1 MAELAREK
9 LLKKYPGAQIVGTH
23 DGYFQKDGPENDEV
37 IRLVN
42 EATPD
47 ILFVCFGVPAQE
59 NWIASYRSRMPSVK
73 VFAGLAEAS
82 TAMRSRKKSAVLLY
96 QVQPGV
102 VLPADKG
109 TPPYRPYD
117 EAPEVYLRYGY
128 LPPDRTRPLQGLRL
142 QPNFKSR
149 HPLDPE
155 PFGVFPD
162 TASQAQQREI
172 RPQGLN
178 RSRGGLPFPAQ
189 RMGC

>member
-1 MAELAREK
+1 MLRRTRAGK
-9 LLKKYPGAQIVGTH
+9 LDRFLSKPNAVRQGFCRFGRKPR
-23 DGYFQKDGPENDEV
+23 
-37 IRLVN
+37 RL
-42 EATPD
+42 
-47 ILFVCFGVPAQE
+47 C
-59 NWIASYRSRMPSVK
+59 
-73 VFAGLAEAS
+73 
-82 TAMRSRKKSAVLLY
+82 RSRKKSAVLLY

-189 RMGC
+189 RMAAERRAVCEAFPALATPKCDSRLPTAEKYPPAILPPFD